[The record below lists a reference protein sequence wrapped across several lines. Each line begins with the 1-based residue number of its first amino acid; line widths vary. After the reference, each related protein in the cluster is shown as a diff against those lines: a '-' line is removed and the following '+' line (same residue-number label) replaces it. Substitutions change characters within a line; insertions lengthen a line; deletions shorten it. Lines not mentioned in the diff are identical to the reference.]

1 MKKIF
6 LLLGMSGSGKTTISK
21 ELKLKNNNIEHYSIG
36 NKFREIAK
44 NDKELAKYVFNG
56 KRVPFEMSKKVIE
69 NIVKNFEKDII
80 LIDGYPRD
88 TEQMKFFTELLIK
101 NNFLLQNVFEIKIDE
116 EVSKKRVL
124 NRNRGKDDNVKVFE
138 DRLQDYNY
146 QMKDIRLYYTDIFIE
161 IEGNLETHDIV
172 ENLENKYFTN

>member
-21 ELKLKNNNIEHYSIG
+21 ELVLRNTNIEHYSIG
-36 NKFREIAK
+36 NEFRKIAE
-44 NDKELAKYVFNG
+44 NDKQLAKYVFNG

-88 TEQMKFFTELLIK
+88 TEQMKFFSELLIK
-101 NNFLLQNVFEIKIDE
+101 YNFLLQNVFEIKIDFNI
-116 EVSKKRVL
+116 SKQRVIQ
-124 NRNRGKDDNVKVFE
+124 RNRGIDDNTTVFE
-138 DRLQDYNY
+138 NRLKDYNH
-146 QMKDIRLYYTDIFIE
+146 QMKEIRLYYKDVFVE
-161 IEGNLETHDIV
+161 IEGDLKTKCIV
-172 ENLENKYFTN
+172 QNLENNYFTN